1 MVNLSHEFFIEM
13 KFMMLHSQ
21 EFQRPSPYQ
30 SPDSISPFRSTFVSQ
45 RSIDSP
51 AVNGYNSS
59 RTSYQDY
66 PTTRR
71 FLEDQHEYEK
81 AKADKAEAVQET
93 SSRGLCHLLYTL
105 YFNFICIF
113 DFFPTVK
120 AE

>member
-1 MVNLSHEFFIEM
+1 MKYNLYYI
-13 KFMMLHSQ
+13 LLSQ

-51 AVNGYNSS
+51 IVNGYNSS

-71 FLEDQHEYEK
+71 LLEDQNEFGK
-81 AKADKAEAVQET
+81 SKADKAEATQET
-93 SSRGLCHLLYTL
+93 SSRGVCGITILIFFHYLLSLLGIHLLGG
-105 YFNFICIF
+105 
-113 DFFPTVK
+113 
-120 AE
+120 